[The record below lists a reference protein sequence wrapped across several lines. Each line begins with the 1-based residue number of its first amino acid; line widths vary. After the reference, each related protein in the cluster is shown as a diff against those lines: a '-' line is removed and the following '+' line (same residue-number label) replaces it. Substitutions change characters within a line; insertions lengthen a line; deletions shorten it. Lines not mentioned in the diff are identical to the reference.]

1 MLDAYGVRASLR
13 LASKE
18 RVCVVAQR
26 VGVKD
31 LIRRWVYTPRG
42 ARKVIA
48 HRDFPA
54 PEFSVNEGKTP
65 VWFLPDVI
73 AYERTHPELTSEAAK
88 YGKVRGFAI
97 ANLKKKA
104 KARTTG

>member
-1 MLDAYGVRASLR
+1 MVAY
-13 LASKE
+13 
-18 RVCVVAQR
+18 

-48 HRDFPA
+48 NRDFPA
-54 PEFSVNEGKTP
+54 PEFSINRGKTK
-65 VWFLPDVI
+65 VWFLPDV
-73 AYERTHPELTSEAAK
+73 AAFESTHPELTSEAAK
-88 YGKVRGFAI
+88 DSKVRGYAI
-97 ANLKKKA
+97 ANLKKKN